1 MIRDSLQMHR
11 SRVRAWASLMIL
23 LPFVLGSVG
32 CWEQV
37 SPEWFPQMKRQAA
50 VQAYELNEFYGQ
62 GQGLTP
68 PEGTVKL
75 GNPYPDVA
83 MMPRAEQEKMVNPIP
98 SSLESLKNGEVQFQ
112 RFCSPCHG
120 MKGWGDGTVAGP
132 PFGKG
137 PFGIVLPV
145 GGPQSVAK
153 VFTDGHIYTTIT
165 MGRGRMPSYRRIP
178 HEDRWDIVNYLRD
191 LNGQGGRN

>member
-1 MIRDSLQMHR
+1 MIRDSLRMHR

-50 VQAYELNEFYGQ
+50 VQAYGLNEFYGQ

-75 GNPYPDVA
+75 GNPYPDVT

-112 RFCSPCHG
+112 RFWQRDCASILSCRPLI
-120 MKGWGDGTVAGP
+120 TNR
-132 PFGKG
+132 
-137 PFGIVLPV
+137 
-145 GGPQSVAK
+145 AK
-153 VFTDGHIYTTIT
+153 S
-165 MGRGRMPSYRRIP
+165 RSR
-178 HEDRWDIVNYLRD
+178 L
-191 LNGQGGRN
+191 